1 MEMIEARPHA
11 HSVMPRH
18 RKGPP
23 NQTAQNGLPK
33 SEGKNIAL
41 TREHPG
47 HRDSA
52 DPGERNEYRIRPM
65 KRGKDRAG
73 DQGCAHGTFCCS
85 EKAIG
90 CVGIQPHLLEK
101 AKGHIAKEVLGNQV
115 MVERP
120 VQTTK
125 NEPHEAKSDSKRSE

>member
-1 MEMIEARPHA
+1 MEMIETRPHA
-11 HSVMPRH
+11 HGMMPRD
-18 RKGPP
+18 RKSPP

-33 SEGKNIAL
+33 SERKNVAF

-52 DPGERNEYRIRPM
+52 DPGERNEYRIRQM
-65 KRGKDRAG
+65 KRGKDRTG
-73 DQGCAHGTFCCS
+73 FQGCAHRTLCCG

-101 AKGHIAKEVLGNQV
+101 AKGHVAKEVLQYQV
-115 MVERP
+115 LVERP
-120 VQTTK
+120 
-125 NEPHEAKSDSKRSE
+125 